1 METSP
6 NPPEFIPP
14 PPTPPP
20 VIAAPPATRPRK
32 SRGWMIATI
41 ILSVLLVGCVF
52 IILAQL
58 VTSAL
63 SFKHGFHGESF
74 GTARDVGPK
83 LDECMLENNKSLNK
97 IAVITVDG
105 IITSHESDEA
115 GNNMVDVIQ
124 AQLDRARDDRRAKAV
139 ILKVD
144 SPGGEVLASD
154 EISKAIRDFETDE
167 PTDHGKQGRKGKP
180 VICSMGSLA
189 ASGGYYISSG
199 CRWITANELTLTGS
213 IGVIMHG
220 WNYRGL
226 MDKVGLAPM
235 TYKSGK
241 FKDMFSGERAT
252 NEIPPEERAMVE
264 GLIDE
269 TFGKFKDVVSE
280 GRAAAHELN
289 KKEGK
294 ALADNW
300 EDFADGRVIS
310 GKEALEHGFVDE
322 LGDFDDAVDRAEK
335 IAGIKDSNLI
345 EYRERYDLSNF
356 FSMFG
361 ESGQAHDIKL
371 QLGVDMPN
379 LRAVYLFFLSQPGP
393 GETRQGHPASAG
405 AKNTD
410 SRRA

>member
-115 GNNMVDVIQ
+115 GNNMVEVIK
-124 AQLDRARDDRRAKAV
+124 AQFDRARDDRRVKAV

-154 EISKAIRDFETDE
+154 EIYKAIRDFETDE

-199 CRWITANELTLTGS
+199 CRWIEANELTLTGS

-226 MDKVGLAPM
+226 MDKIGLAPM

-241 FKDMFSGERAT
+241 YKDMLSGERST
-252 NEIPPEERAMVE
+252 NEIPAEEHAMVQ

-269 TFGKFKDVVSE
+269 TFEKFKDVVAD
-280 GRAAAHELN
+280 GRAAAHDLN

-300 EDFADGRVIS
+300 ADFADGRVVS

-322 LGDFDDAVDRAEK
+322 LGDFDDAVNRAEK
-335 IAGIKDSNLI
+335 IADITNCNLI
-345 EYRERYDLSNF
+345 EYRERYDISNF
-356 FSMFG
+356 LSMFG
-361 ESGQAHDIKL
+361 QSGQSHDIKL
-371 QLGVDMPN
+371 QLGADVPK
-379 LRAVYLFFLSQPGP
+379 LRAGYMYFLYQP
-393 GETRQGHPASAG
+393 
-405 AKNTD
+405 
-410 SRRA
+410 

>member
-115 GNNMVDVIQ
+115 GNNMVEVIK
-124 AQLDRARDDRRAKAV
+124 AQLDRARDDRRVKAV

-154 EISKAIRDFETDE
+154 EIYKAIRDFETDE

-226 MDKVGLAPM
+226 MDKIGLAPM

-241 FKDMFSGERAT
+241 YKDMLSGERST
-252 NEIPPEERAMVE
+252 NEIPAEEHAMVQ

-269 TFGKFKDVVSE
+269 TFEKFKDVVAD
-280 GRAAAHELN
+280 GRAAAHDLN

-300 EDFADGRVIS
+300 ADFADGRVVS

-322 LGDFDDAVDRAEK
+322 LGDFDDAVNRAEK
-335 IAGIKDSNLI
+335 IADITSSNLI
-345 EYRERYDLSNF
+345 EYRERYDISNF
-356 FSMFG
+356 LSMFG
-361 ESGQAHDIKL
+361 QSGQAHDIKL
-371 QLGVDMPN
+371 QLGADVPK
-379 LRAVYLFFLSQPGP
+379 LRAGYMYFLYQP
-393 GETRQGHPASAG
+393 
-405 AKNTD
+405 
-410 SRRA
+410 

>member
-1 METSP
+1 METSSNP

-14 PPTPPP
+14 PLPPPP
-20 VIAAPPATRPRK
+20 VIIAPPPTPPRR
-32 SRGWMIATI
+32 SRGWMVAAI
-41 ILSVLLVGCVF
+41 ILFVLLAVSLFGN
-52 IILAQL
+52 LTQL

-63 SFKHGFHGESF
+63 SFKRGFHGESF
-74 GTARDVGPK
+74 GTAREVGPK
-83 LDECMLENNKSLNK
+83 LDECTLENNHSANK

-105 IITSHESDEA
+105 IITSHDLNEA

-124 AQLDRARDDRRAKAV
+124 AQLDRARDDRRVKAV

-154 EISKAIRDFETDE
+154 EIYKAIRDFETDE
-167 PTDHGKQGRKGKP
+167 PSDHGKEGRKGKP

-199 CRWITANELTLTGS
+199 SRWIVANELTLTGS

-241 FKDMFSGERAT
+241 FKDMMSGERAT
-252 NEIPPEERAMVE
+252 NEIPAEERAMLQ

-269 TFGKFKDVVSE
+269 TFGKFKDVVRN
-280 GRAAAHELN
+280 GRAAAHDLN
-289 KKEGK
+289 KSKGK

-300 EDFADGRVIS
+300 EDFADGRVVS
-310 GKEALEHGFVDE
+310 GKEALAHGFVDQ
-322 LGDFDDAVDRAEK
+322 LGDFDDAVTRAEE
-335 IAGIKDSNLI
+335 IAEISSSNLI
-345 EYRERYDLSNF
+345 EYRQRYDLSNF
-356 FSMFG
+356 LSMFG
-361 ESGQAHDIKL
+361 QSGQAHDIKL
-371 QLGVDMPN
+371 QLGADVPK
-379 LRAVYLFFLSQPGP
+379 LRAGYLYFLFQP
-393 GETRQGHPASAG
+393 
-405 AKNTD
+405 
-410 SRRA
+410 